1 MSPLRPRLRPAAP
14 ILALALALA
23 FGPGTATAGPK
34 KIPVKTEV
42 GVDTITGSTA
52 LLLGIGWVDA
62 GKPAC
67 VANRTLVVELERQAG
82 GLVPV
87 DIARSSDNGGWLA
100 AADSAV
106 ITPQG
111 PFTNLRVKALK
122 RRVRVSKSKLLICRP
137 KTFEY
142 PLTD

>member
-1 MSPLRPRLRPAAP
+1 VSPLRPRLRLAAP
-14 ILALALALA
+14 ILALALALV
-23 FGPGTATAGPK
+23 FGPGIASAGPK